1 MGEDKVRETTF
12 LLLTPTMLFLLLTG
26 TVAELEATLF
36 LGVAFTIGGEV
47 VGLEGGLLLLAAVGL
62 LMIGVVTPG
71 GDLRPPPDLDDDDEP
86 VGETLPEEGGDFA
99 AAFLAVGVGFDFIA
113 GDEVVDLFGTAG
125 GEFGGKVL
133 GGGGGGGLSDSGGG
147 DVGVGGGEVGVPP
160 PDLDL
165 LASNCDLRAWKFLPD
180 NVLVAGSLPPLG
192 LDGLFWFSNM
202 EILSLMAFLT
212 TGEAEFI
219 LAAIFQVEGSFK
231 GGCRISLHRGA
242 AAAETLQLHVKIE
255 LF

>member
-1 MGEDKVRETTF
+1 LLLTLLLLFLASEVVVVVVVVWPPAPIGGCDMGEDKVRETTF

-165 LASNCDLRAWKFLPD
+165 LASNCDLRA
-180 NVLVAGSLPPLG
+180 
-192 LDGLFWFSNM
+192 
-202 EILSLMAFLT
+202 
-212 TGEAEFI
+212 
-219 LAAIFQVEGSFK
+219 
-231 GGCRISLHRGA
+231 
-242 AAAETLQLHVKIE
+242 
-255 LF
+255 